1 MVYLKGLFEILVS
14 RRMSQA
20 DLCRISGLS
29 SGVIS
34 SYINGR
40 RVPSIIGAI
49 RIADS
54 LGVTLDE
61 LVGREP
67 VLYTPPPPLTKDE
80 EALLDDYR
88 SCTPTS
94 KEKIDEYAEFQSA
107 KSKESTRDL
116 KRSKRSA

>member
-1 MVYLKGLFEILVS
+1 MNHLKGLFEILVS
-14 RRMSQA
+14 RGMSQA

-40 RVPSIIGAI
+40 RVPSIVGAI

-54 LGVTLDE
+54 LGITLDE
-61 LVGREP
+61 LVGREH
-67 VLYTPPPPLTKDE
+67 VLYTPPPPLAKDE
-80 EALLDDYR
+80 EALLENYR

-107 KSKESTRDL
+107 KSKESTRDS

>member
-1 MVYLKGLFEILVS
+1 MTHLKGLFEILVS
-14 RRMSQA
+14 RGMSQA

-40 RVPSIIGAI
+40 RVPSIVGAI
-49 RIADS
+49 RIADA

-67 VLYTPPPPLTKDE
+67 TRYAPPPLTKDE

-107 KSKESTRDL
+107 KSKESTRDS

>member
-1 MVYLKGLFEILVS
+1 MVYLKGLFDILVS
-14 RRMSQA
+14 RGMSQA

-61 LVGREP
+61 LIGREP
-67 VLYTPPPPLTKDE
+67 VLYTPPPPLAKDE
-80 EALLDDYR
+80 DTLLENYR
-88 SCTPTS
+88 KCTQKNKDKVS
-94 KEKIDEYAEFQSA
+94 EYAEFQSA
-107 KSKESTRDL
+107 KSKESTRNS